1 MQKKKKWVIGLSV
14 FGALAIATAVVSGA
28 VCTSINQKQST
39 NPISNTNEVS
49 SVTNNPTSM
58 SSATTIKNRAN
69 GNVTR
74 RTPNGKIAVMNATSA
89 AKTNVIPSALF
100 PSQVNYSSFNYTF
113 TTNVNGSSTSYTF
126 SYLPTS
132 SATCTLLGFPVGSK
146 NDPTNIVIPATVI
159 NGNNFY
165 AVTSI
170 ASGAFYGQNLT
181 SVTFNQGLL
190 TIGSLA
196 FANNNLTSLT
206 FPSSLTSIGNKAF
219 ISNPFPHAYAV
230 HVPLNATWNTNWLE
244 CPFGCKDDLGK
255 LTNGIQ
261 FVIQGTAVYEFQP
274 DQYAWV
280 ITSYDLTSSVG
291 IGSSTKNATT
301 TLNVPYVPYTPR
313 TSSQFSPATDP
324 QQTVGQIG
332 VTDKYTIQPVNTTQN
347 GWHFNTSVAPSTS
360 KGYTNQMDSFN
371 TIQNVMTTS
380 DTTIDNF
387 CIYTLYG
394 IQSETIANQQ
404 QDGSQGTIG
413 DANNQFSGAE
423 DGWLFYFQDNGTKFD
438 INTNG
443 GETILG
449 TNPNATLHISL
460 YDPFTGKYIINDNIS
475 GESYYLNAND
485 YNNNTY
491 IYQYNCQPGD
501 ILSIYATSWGTNGSI
516 IATQS
521 KESWNVNIASNFNYN
536 TWQADE
542 NNGDTNY
549 QTSNGNGLNTYM
561 DLYTSW
567 TSWNGLDT
575 NLAIKPQGLYSTL
588 SVTTLSNVA
597 YDPTNGT
604 LSLSGN
610 SLPNIKFDVQVNG
623 DTIGTIESTDA
634 GSIDSTLTN
643 VAKTYTSANSLTL
656 MPVGS
661 TTTTSSVILPLPFTT
676 HIQGNNPKESF
687 IGIYFDDGWD
697 TIDGNI
703 LANGITGKLA
713 FTNQIKNYWPA
724 YATGFG
730 LYYSNTNNGQF
741 PKTSNQNTKDT
752 SIIDIS
758 YEEPTSSSFITVKPL
773 TINANTTLIDVQNWF
788 SNIPYVPGEKIA
800 FWGSNAGVNNFF
812 SNNQVYNYGY
822 VTGANSYNDQTADDT
837 YPFVINETNIV
848 PLTSENASDTRFY
861 AHTEE
866 ENSTNYVQWTA
877 TYGWADE
884 SPTGW
889 WMNGEDSINWYN
901 PDQAMVQVANEIAQA
916 YSNPINK
923 VIAVENWVMTN
934 MEDLGELESR
944 YQYTERQ
951 LFEAQEGVCGNYTDL
966 TCTLLKLLGF
976 VSRPVLGNYWPR
988 ATDSSLNTGAAVES
1002 SYHIWCQVWIPQ
1014 YQEWISMDPLWE
1026 QWMYDN
1032 QIGGEQNYFTTNR
1045 DSCRIIGVM
1054 WPDEGTGQYYDTY
1067 GTLTYHNYEYDNYF
1081 SYFKGCEW
1089 QALNDMGRYYDVPP
1103 GMNVQDYDF
1112 GYANALTWL
1121 FNWAANPNNS
1131 INHNPTITSGG
1142 WSYNFES
1149 MGVSQY

>member
-1 MQKKKKWVIGLSV
+1 MQKKKKLIIGLSV
-14 FGALAIATAVVSGA
+14 LGSLAIATAVVSGA
-28 VCTSINQKQST
+28 VCTSINQKQSVS
-39 NPISNTNEVS
+39 SNTNEVS
-49 SVTNNPTSM
+49 SATNNPTSI
-58 SSATTIKNRAN
+58 SSATTIKNKVN
-69 GNVTR
+69 SNVTR
-74 RTPNGKIAVMNATSA
+74 RTPNGKIAVMNATTSA
-89 AKTNVIPSALF
+89 KSNHTPSALF
-100 PSQVNYSSFNYTF
+100 PSQVSYSSFNYTS
-113 TTNVNGSSTSYTF
+113 TATVNGSAVSYTF

-132 SATCTLLGFPVGSK
+132 QSTCTLLGFPVGLKS
-146 NDPTNIVIPATVI
+146 NPTSIVIPATVV

-165 AVTSI
+165 AVTAI

-230 HVPLNATWNTNWLE
+230 HVPINATWNTNWLE

-291 IGSSTKNATT
+291 IGSSAKNATT
-301 TLNVPYVPYTPR
+301 TLNVPYAPYTPS

-332 VTDKYTIQPVNTTQN
+332 VTDKYTIEPANTTQS
-347 GWHFNTSVAPSTS
+347 GWHFNTSSAPSTS
-360 KGYTNQMDSFN
+360 KGYTNTMDSFN
-371 TIQNVMTTS
+371 DIQNVMTTS

-404 QDGSQGTIG
+404 DDNQGTVG

-438 INTNG
+438 IDTNG
-443 GETILG
+443 GATILG

-460 YDPFTGKYIINDNIS
+460 YDPFTGKYIVNDNIS

-485 YNNNTY
+485 YNNNTFV
-491 IYQYNCQPGD
+491 YQYNCQPGD
-501 ILSIYATSWGTNGSI
+501 ILSVYATSWGTNGSI

-567 TSWNGLDT
+567 TSWNGLNT

-588 SVTTLSNVA
+588 SATTLSNVA

-623 DTIGTIESTDA
+623 NTIGTIESTDA
-634 GSIDSTLTN
+634 GAIDSTLTN
-643 VAKTYTSANSLTL
+643 LAKTYTSANSLTL
-656 MPVGS
+656 SPISSATS
-661 TTTTSSVILPLPFTT
+661 TTSVILPLPVTT
-676 HIQGNNPKESF
+676 HLQGNNPKQSF
-687 IGIYFDDGWD
+687 IGIDFANGTNW
-697 TIDGNI
+697 IDGNI
-703 LANGITGKLA
+703 LANGITGTLA
-713 FTNQIKNYWPA
+713 FTSQIKNYWPA
-724 YATGFG
+724 YATSFG
-730 LYYSNTNNGQF
+730 LYYNNVNNGF
-741 PKTSNQNTKDT
+741 ATASSTSDT
-752 SIIDIS
+752 STIDLS
-758 YEEPTSSSFITVKPL
+758 YEQPNSTTYTTVKAL
-773 TINANTTLIDVQNWF
+773 TINSKTTLADVQQWF
-788 SNIPYVPGEKIA
+788 STIPYVPGEKIA
-800 FWGSNAGVNNFF
+800 FWGTNAGITNFY
-812 SNNQVYNYGY
+812 SQNQVYNFGY
-822 VTGANSYNDQTADDT
+822 VTGSNIYNSQTTDDT
-837 YPFVINETNIV
+837 YPFQINGTNIV
-848 PLTSENASDTRFY
+848 PLTNENASDTRFY

-866 ENSTNYVQWTA
+866 ENASNYMEWSA

-889 WMNGEDSINWYN
+889 WMNGENSINWYDPN
-901 PDQAMVQVANEIAQA
+901 QTMVQVANQIAQS

-923 VIAVENWVMTN
+923 VIATENWVMTN
-934 MEDLGELESR
+934 MEDLGAYQSR

-951 LFEAQEGVCGNYTDL
+951 LFEKQEGVCGNYADL

-976 VSRPVLGNYWPR
+976 VSRPVLGNDWPR
-988 ATDSSLNTGAAVES
+988 ANATSSDTGAAVES
-1002 SYHIWCQVWIPQ
+1002 RYHVWTQVWMPQ
-1014 YQEWISMDPLWE
+1014 YQEWISIDPLWE

-1032 QIGGEQNYFTTNR
+1032 QIGGEQNYFATNR

-1054 WPDEGTGQYYDTY
+1054 WPDQGTGQYYDTY

-1112 GYANALTWL
+1112 GYANALAWL
-1121 FNWAANPNNS
+1121 FNWAANPTNS
-1131 INHNPTITSGG
+1131 INDSPTIKGPT
-1142 WSYNFES
+1142 WSYNFET
-1149 MGVSQY
+1149 MGVSPN